1 MRFRLSLLMFLNYTI
16 LGAWVP
22 VLAPFLEQLGCSPR
36 ETAWIFATNALGA
49 ILGPVVW
56 GQIADRWLAAEK
68 CISICCLASG
78 TCLWLVAESTRPI
91 EAFWSCFFLWLFLI
105 PVLSVGASLAF
116 RHLRNPETEYGRVRL
131 WGTLGWIAIGWMLT
145 AWYQITTGGDS
156 DSVDRA
162 DALRLGAWCGWLTG
176 IYASTLPHTPPLP
189 RNMTATNV
197 NERRWLATAFDAP
210 LQALRLIRHRSFA
223 VLCGCLFSV
232 YATFSLS
239 AQLTALLLE
248 NHLGVAKE
256 LLPAVQTLAQT
267 TEVLTLALLPILMI
281 RLGLKGV
288 MLLGLTAWTLAL
300 TVFSIGQPKVLAVVS
315 LGLHG
320 VFISCF
326 IVAGQLY
333 INRLA
338 QDNMRASAQGLMQFV
353 NGLGLLTGHFLVG
366 WLRGLVGTNYP
377 TAFVPGAVVAVVVL
391 VVFAAG
397 FRASR
402 HG

>member
-1 MRFRLSLLMFLNYTI
+1 MHFRFSLLMFLNFTI
-16 LGAWVP
+16 LGAWLP

-36 ETAWIFATNALGA
+36 ESAWIFATNAMGA

-78 TCLWLVAESTRPI
+78 TCLWLAGKSTRPI
-91 EAFWSCFFLWLFLI
+91 EVFWSCFVLWVFLI

-131 WGTLGWIAIGWMLT
+131 WGTVGWIAIGWVLT
-145 AWYQITTGGDS
+145 AWYRITTGGDPE
-156 DSVDRA
+156 SVDRA

-176 IYASTLPHTPPLP
+176 VYAWTLPHTPPLP
-189 RNMTATNV
+189 RVVTVTSENG
-197 NERRWLATAFDAP
+197 RHWLATVFDAP
-210 LQALRLIRHRSFA
+210 LHAMRLFRHRSFA
-223 VLCGCLFSV
+223 VLCGGLFSV

-267 TEVLTLALLPILMI
+267 TEVMSLALLPILMI
-281 RLGLKGV
+281 RLGPKGT
-288 MLLGLTAWTLAL
+288 MILGLTAWTLAL
-300 TVFSIGQPKVLAVVS
+300 TVFSIGQPKALAVVS
-315 LGLHG
+315 LALHG

-326 IVAGQLY
+326 VVAGQLY

-338 QDNMRASAQGLMQFV
+338 RDDMRASAQGLMQLV

-366 WLRGLVGTNYP
+366 WLRGRVGANYP
-377 TAFVPGAVVAVVVL
+377 AAFVPGAVVAGIVL

-397 FRASR
+397 FRARR